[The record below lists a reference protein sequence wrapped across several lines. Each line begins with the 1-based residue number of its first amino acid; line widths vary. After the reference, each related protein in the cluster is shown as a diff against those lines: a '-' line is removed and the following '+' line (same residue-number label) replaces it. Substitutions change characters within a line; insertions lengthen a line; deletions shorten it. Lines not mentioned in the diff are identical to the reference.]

1 MTLDIALMGAPEV
14 IVDGRPLEVDT
25 RKAIALLALLA
36 LDGGPQ
42 PRDRLVDL
50 LWPDSTPD
58 RARSSLRRTLS
69 TLRSA
74 LGERWVSA
82 DRSVIDF
89 DGSDG
94 VAVDVARFE
103 AIVDDDHGHGEGDPC
118 ERCATEMAR
127 AVAIHRG
134 PFMDGFALRDAP
146 DFEMWVLGH
155 AQRLDRLVARAYTR
169 LASARA
175 ADGDYDRA
183 IEAIAARMEVEPLD
197 EQAHRTLMLLHAW
210 NGDRAAAVDAY
221 RSLVDLFDREL
232 GVPPLEETTELYGAI
247 LEEDLPRA
255 PAAPRRMA
263 AARAERVEVEL
274 PLVGRTEPLAAAVAC
289 LSEPGGVLIVEGGMG
304 AGTTRFLSEVAFQL
318 RAEGRTILLGRC
330 GLGESQVPYAAV
342 QEALQGLLSD
352 PEREAAVLDL
362 PVPVLAELSRLL
374 PEVDPGDSAPVVGTK
389 TRFLEALAQVVA
401 TAPSPVLLFDDVHRA
416 DEATL
421 EFIAFMA
428 RRADRLGVA
437 IGIGIDAGRVAA
449 GSGAGS
455 MASALA
461 AEGVGLVMEPLT
473 LADVAALADHAG
485 ADVDAAELHR
495 HSGGVAFFVV
505 ESIRSALAG
514 ESHVPEQIRR
524 IVAARLSEVPDTAR
538 QVLDA
543 VVTLGAADTH
553 AASAVSGRTMEETD
567 EAFDALLGHGFVV
580 EEPDAV
586 RPANGHVMD
595 VMVGRQS
602 SARRRLLHR
611 RAAEALR
618 TTPDRQGRSVA
629 IARHLQAAGEDAEA
643 ARWFEAAGD
652 EDREMFAHADAIAHY
667 EAALALGHDDRTA
680 LHERIGETALLDGR
694 YGLALRSFEAAIAAS
709 DEAEPRLE
717 HRIAEVHRRLR
728 RWDLAVAHYEQA
740 EELDPEP
747 ELMAMVAADRAV
759 VEHNRGGDAGRLVQ
773 RALGLA
779 AGARDDR
786 SLARAHNAAALVS
799 DGPEERE
806 EHLRQAL
813 EHAEHPGDRLAV
825 LNNLALTAMAAGD
838 HGEAV
843 ALSREAIDLAAGL
856 GDRHLTAALYNTL
869 ADALHRG
876 DDQAGSMDALITA
889 VRLFADIRADEGRWT
904 PEAWLLS
911 EW

>member
-1 MTLDIALMGAPEV
+1 MGAPEV
-14 IVDGRPLEVDT
+14 LVDGEPMDVDT
-25 RKAIALLALLA
+25 RKATALLALLA

-82 DRSVIDF
+82 DRSVIEF

-94 VAVDVARFE
+94 VSVDVARFE
-103 AIVDDDHGHGEGDPC
+103 GLLDDDHGHDDAATC
-118 ERCATEMAR
+118 ERCVPEMAR

-169 LASARA
+169 LAAARA

-183 IEAIAARMEVEPLD
+183 IEAITARMDVEPLD
-197 EQAHRTLMLLHAW
+197 EQAHRALMLFHAW

-221 RSLVDLFDREL
+221 RTLVDLFDREL

-255 PAAPRRMA
+255 PAAPRRVA
-263 AARAERVEVEL
+263 SAPAPTVEVEL
-274 PLVGRTEPLAAAVAC
+274 PLVGRAEQLAAAVAC
-289 LSEPGGVLIVEGGMG
+289 LSERGGVLVVEGGMG
-304 AGTTRFLSEVAFQL
+304 AGTTRFLSEVAFQVG
-318 RAEGRTILLGRC
+318 AADRTVLLGRC

-352 PEREAAVLDL
+352 PGREQAVLDL
-362 PVPVLAELSRLL
+362 PAPVLAELSRLL
-374 PEVDPGDSAPVVGTK
+374 PEMDPGEAPPATGTK

-401 TAPSPVLLFDDVHRA
+401 TAPSAVLLFDDVHRA

-421 EFIAFMA
+421 EFIAFVA
-428 RRADRLGVA
+428 RRAARIGVA
-437 IGIGIDAGRVAA
+437 LGIGIDPGRLPA
-449 GSGAGS
+449 GSEAGA
-455 MASALA
+455 MASSLA
-461 AEGVGLVMEPLT
+461 ARGVRVVMEPLDA
-473 LADVAALADHAG
+473 ADVAALAGHAG
-485 ADVDAAELHR
+485 AEIDAVQLHR
-495 HSGGVAFFVV
+495 HSGGVPYFVV

-524 IVAARLSEVPDTAR
+524 IVAARLAEIPDTAR
-538 QVLDA
+538 QVMDA
-543 VVTLGAADTH
+543 VVTLGAADPH
-553 AASAVSGRTMEETD
+553 AASAVSGRTREETD
-567 EAFDALLGHGFVV
+567 EALDVLLGHGFVV
-580 EEPDAV
+580 EDPGGRV
-586 RPANGHVMD
+586 RASNGHVVD
-595 VMVGRQS
+595 VVGGRQS
-602 SARRRLLHR
+602 GARRRLLNR
-611 RAAEALR
+611 RAAVTLQSG
-618 TTPDRQGRSVA
+618 PDRAGRSAAV
-629 IARHLQAAGEDAEA
+629 ARHLRAAGEDAEA
-643 ARWFEAAGD
+643 ALWYEAAGD
-652 EDREMFAHADAIAHY
+652 EDGELFAHGDAIAHY
-667 EAALALGHDDRTA
+667 EAALALGHEDRTS
-680 LHERIGETALLDGR
+680 LHERIGEMAVLDGR

-709 DEAEPRLE
+709 DEPQARLE

-740 EELDPEP
+740 EALGPEP

-759 VEHNRGGDAGRLVQ
+759 VEHHRGEDAAALVQ

-779 AGARDDR
+779 AAARDDR
-786 SLARAHNAAALVS
+786 SLARAHNAAALVA
-799 DGPEERE
+799 DDPAERE

-813 EHAEHPGDRLAV
+813 EHAEHPGDRLAA

-838 HGEAV
+838 HSDAI
-843 ALSREAIDLAAGL
+843 ALARQAIDVAAGL
-856 GDRHLTAALYNTL
+856 GDRHLTAALHNTL
-869 ADALHRG
+869 ADALHREG
-876 DDQAGSMDALITA
+876 DQDGSMDALIAA

-904 PEAWLLS
+904 PEAWMLS